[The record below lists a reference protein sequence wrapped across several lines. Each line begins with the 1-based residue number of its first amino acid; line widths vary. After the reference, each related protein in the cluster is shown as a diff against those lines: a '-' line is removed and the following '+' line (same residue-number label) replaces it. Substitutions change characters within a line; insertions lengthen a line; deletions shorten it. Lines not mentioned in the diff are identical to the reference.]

1 MTWRRFIALTS
12 GLSFESRWAHQL
24 RSQAD
29 EPVVLDDPDAAE
41 AYFRS
46 IG

>member
-1 MTWRRFIALTS
+1 MTWRRFRTLVA
-12 GLSFESRWAHQL
+12 GLSIDSRWACEL
-24 RSQAD
+24 RLDAD
-29 EPVVLDDPDAAE
+29 RPRELDGAAAE